1 MKFKKIDDTKFQC
14 ILYKEDMLNYNI
26 TMEDFMGN
34 DPAKIHELLDIV
46 IEEAYEQIGV
56 DMDGTVM
63 SLQLVPQ
70 PNHSLLLTISGRRGN
85 DMGQSQ
91 FESFSAAFGI
101 PEGKEKQD
109 FDVVKE
115 AMDLAIM
122 FRFYTMEDVES
133 FCIVTPRT
141 RGLTSSLYK
150 GEDGFY
156 YMLIERTNLSENK
169 FISFITNILEYSE
182 LYSSGT
188 SAVAGIKEH
197 SDLLIEKN
205 AVNTMKKY
213 LDK

>member
-1 MKFKKIDDTKFQC
+1 
-14 ILYKEDMLNYNI
+14 
-26 TMEDFMGN
+26 
-34 DPAKIHELLDIV
+34 
-46 IEEAYEQIGV
+46 
-56 DMDGTVM
+56 
-63 SLQLVPQ
+63 
-70 PNHSLLLTISGRRGN
+70 
-85 DMGQSQ
+85 
-91 FESFSAAFGI
+91 
-101 PEGKEKQD
+101 
-109 FDVVKE
+109 
-115 AMDLAIM
+115 
-122 FRFYTMEDVES
+122 MEDVES
-133 FCIVTPRT
+133 FCLVTPRT